1 MLFFSEIVPKTLGTA
16 YWKQLAPITGI
27 LLTYLVKI
35 LILII
40 IPIQVLK
47 SILPKGSN
55 TLVTRDDVVAIVDL
69 GEEEGILEEDEETV
83 IHNLLKLRDINVSE
97 IKTEFSEEFKDEFT
111 RECVKN
117 ARVNSSILL
126 PEKYCSCMLDKIM
139 TKYNSE
145 LDTGNMTMNDVTELA
160 KSCAI

>member
-1 MLFFSEIVPKTLGTA
+1 MKTLA
-16 YWKQLAPITGI
+16 LFCLLSITFI
-27 LLTYLVKI
+27 
-35 LILII
+35 
-40 IPIQVLK
+40 
-47 SILPKGSN
+47 SCNN
-55 TLVTRDDVVAIVDL
+55 T
-69 GEEEGILEEDEETV
+69 
-83 IHNLLKLRDINVSE
+83 K
-97 IKTEFSEEFKDEFT
+97 KEFSEVYKDNFT

-145 LDTGNMTMNDVTELA
+145 LDAGNMTMNDVTELA